1 MHGTFFEPQCGLHAG
16 DDTELYV
23 IFSGCIVL
31 AVLTC
36 FTANCMLSY
45 LLASA
50 GAWQLSEALQL
61 QWSEGD
67 QWTAVAELPAGRILE
82 YKYVLVDSSNS
93 QGLSWQQGN
102 NSVLALRQD
111 DREVCVSLLWQ
122 HCAGKVP

>member
-1 MHGTFFEPQCGLHAG
+1 MVKRMP
-16 DDTELYV
+16 
-23 IFSGCIVL
+23 
-31 AVLTC
+31 TC
-36 FTANCMLSY
+36 

-111 DREVCVSLLWQ
+111 DREVCASDVAALCGSN
-122 HCAGKVP
+122 AS